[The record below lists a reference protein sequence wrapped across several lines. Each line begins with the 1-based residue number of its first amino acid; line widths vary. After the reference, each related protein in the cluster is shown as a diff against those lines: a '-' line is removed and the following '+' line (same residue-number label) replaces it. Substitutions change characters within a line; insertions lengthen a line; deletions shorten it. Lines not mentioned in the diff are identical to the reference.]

1 MIFLYFV
8 KTKTIDFTNNA
19 NFCIYKIDGLAPPGA
34 TLNFSTIANVDGEVY
49 NSGRINKRNIVLY
62 IKMFSDVEQNRNALY
77 EHFPLGKVVRIYFR
91 NGLHDIY
98 IDGYVET
105 FECDLFSNNEA
116 AQVSI
121 ICNDPYFRSA
131 KKETLVLSVSE
142 ARFEFPFSINI
153 GEPIPVSERNYSTS
167 GIINAGLVSTGMV
180 VEFKAIGKITSR
192 PWLTNLTSN
201 QTMKLTGTETTLNQ
215 GEKITVNTN
224 KHHLSIVKTFTDGTT
239 KNILNTMDE
248 SFEWVQLLPGKNRL
262 TYGADEKPENLLVTI
277 TVDKLLLG
285 V

>member
-62 IKMFSDVEQNRNALY
+62 IKMFPDVEQNRNALY

-91 NGLHDIY
+91 NGLHDVY

-121 ICNDPYFRSA
+121 ICNDPILEVQR
-131 KKETLVLSVSE
+131 KKRWFCQYQKPVLNFHFPSILVNNS
-142 ARFEFPFSINI
+142 RF
-153 GEPIPVSERNYSTS
+153 
-167 GIINAGLVSTGMV
+167 
-180 VEFKAIGKITSR
+180 
-192 PWLTNLTSN
+192 
-201 QTMKLTGTETTLNQ
+201 
-215 GEKITVNTN
+215 
-224 KHHLSIVKTFTDGTT
+224 
-239 KNILNTMDE
+239 
-248 SFEWVQLLPGKNRL
+248 
-262 TYGADEKPENLLVTI
+262 
-277 TVDKLLLG
+277 
-285 V
+285 